1 MIVPLERTSGIV
13 SAEAEC
19 PPLRKVKLG
28 AFFWLMLMPACLGAF
43 TVDVLATDVTGAWT
57 SDTSNCSKIFVKT
70 PKGVFL
76 SEDSDLYG
84 SGFVI
89 EGRKIKGRMAN
100 CDIKTIKDEGSML
113 HLIAACATDVMLS
126 NVQVTFKV
134 VNQDRVVRLF
144 PGMPEIEIP
153 YDRCTLR

>member
-1 MIVPLERTSGIV
+1 MIVPLERTSAIV
-13 SAEAEC
+13 SAEADR
-19 PPLRKVKLG
+19 PPLRKAKLG
-28 AFFWLMLMPACLGAF
+28 AFFWFTLMLACLGAF
-43 TVDVLATDVTGAWT
+43 TADVLAADVTGAWT
-57 SDTSNCSKIFVKT
+57 SDTSNCSRIFVKT

-76 SEDSDLYG
+76 AENADLYG
-84 SGFVI
+84 SGFVV

-100 CDIKTIKDEGSML
+100 CDIKTIKEEGSTV

-126 NVQVTFKV
+126 NVQITFKV